1 MSNPLDTTQ
10 DDVEQFNRWCAEHSV
25 EIPGNKSTVG
35 VGRRITVWDCSSDG
49 RFRMDVK
56 AFDVKGGLWR
66 QQSFVYL
73 TPTEARRLSGLLL
86 QSADMVDGS

>member
-1 MSNPLDTTQ
+1 MVRGTLGQ
-10 DDVEQFNRWCAEHSV
+10 
-25 EIPGNKSTVG
+25 IPGNESTAG

-49 RFRMDVK
+49 RFRMDVD
-56 AFDVKGGLWR
+56 AIDARTGLWPQ

-86 QSADMVDGS
+86 ESADIVEGVVEHDKGNTK